1 MDNVFIERLW
11 RSVKYEGVLLWEAK
25 DGVALRQI
33 LKNWFDRYNNWRPH
47 QALGYR
53 TQQKQR
59 QEIRKKWQ
67 HEPIKKFP
75 PSRGGNSSATAVKRE
90 EVI

>member
-1 MDNVFIERLW
+1 MDNVFIERPW

-25 DGVALRQI
+25 DGVGLRQI

-53 TQQKQR
+53 TPT
-59 QEIRKKWQ
+59 EAAA
-67 HEPIKKFP
+67 
-75 PSRGGNSSATAVKRE
+75 GNPEKMAA
-90 EVI
+90 